1 LTSRPRPPARE
12 GRRPPA
18 CGAARGALT
27 LLLLTAC
34 ATGSPGVDAG
44 AGATGAA
51 AGTEAAPPGAGQSA
65 AAPGPGDPRTADAL
79 ESVEAGE
86 RALAAGDATG
96 ALAAFDRASAELGAA
111 LLYRDADPDAGSE
124 LARRIGAGSARA
136 YLRLGEPYLAGIEAR
151 RALNIAADQPDLL
164 VLLGTSLYRQ
174 ARFDEAEA
182 SFGAALRL
190 DPASGPAHAGQGLM
204 DLSANHLASARERFQ
219 RAYRLDGDPE
229 RLRVLARIAFIERDY
244 GAAAAR
250 LKEYLERAPDLTPAR
265 RDELRERA
273 RVYARLK
280 DGKGSRFASRVTRGQ
295 LRFDVAR
302 GDEVPLLPVRVNGR
316 DPVYFIF
323 DTGAQDHVLDA
334 SFARELG
341 LELSPAAGGVES
353 ALGGAERRL
362 AVVDSLNLG
371 QIVIRDVPV
380 SVADFAA
387 LGLQGRGSYYVAG
400 VLNPTLLLRDFLI
413 RVDFYHRTIDLQR
426 YDAGGA
432 AYLESAPALRRR
444 SVPFRFNADGTGM
457 IVLGDLGGSRGHPLL
472 VDTGA
477 SDVYLSSRVG
487 AVLGLDPL
495 DVRLGLGD
503 YARDEKLRA
512 HFLRDPGAVEEGGDP
527 DGVAY
532 DGILGYPFFRDMRLV
547 FDYYHGLVLI
557 EN

>member
-1 LTSRPRPPARE
+1 VRSLLWLVLTA
-12 GRRPPA
+12 
-18 CGAARGALT
+18 
-27 LLLLTAC
+27 AC
-34 ATGSPGVDAG
+34 ATTSTGGPGSTAASTGTLPGTSDSVG
-44 AGATGAA
+44 SVAA
-51 AGTEAAPPGAGQSA
+51 AS
-65 AAPGPGDPRTADAL
+65 DPREADAL

-86 RALAAGDATG
+86 RALVAGDPTA
-96 ALAAFDRASAELGAA
+96 ALAAFDRAAAELGAA

-124 LARRIGAGSARA
+124 IARRIAAGSSRA
-136 YLRLGEPYLAGIEAR
+136 YLRVDEPYLAGIEAR
-151 RALNIAADQPDLL
+151 RALNISADRPDLL

-182 SFGAALRL
+182 AFDAALRL
-190 DPASGPAHAGQGLM
+190 DPASAAAHAGQGLM
-204 DLSANHLASARERFQ
+204 DLSANHLASARERFE
-219 RAYRLDGDPE
+219 RAYRLDSDPE
-229 RLRVLARIAFIERDY
+229 RLRVLARIAFIEGDY

-250 LKEYLERAPDLTPAR
+250 LKEYLERAPGLAPAR

-273 RVYARLK
+273 RVYGRLK

-334 SFARELG
+334 GFARELG
-341 LELSPAAGGVES
+341 LELSPAAGAVES

-362 AVVDSLNLG
+362 AVVDSLNLAG
-371 QIVIRDVPV
+371 IVIRDVPV

-400 VLNPTLLLRDFLI
+400 VLNPALLLRDFLV

-432 AYLESAPALRRR
+432 AYLETAPALRRT

-457 IVLGDLGGSRGHPLL
+457 LVLGDLAGSAGHPLL
-472 VDTGA
+472 LDTGA

-487 AVLGLDPL
+487 AVLDLDPL
-495 DVRLGLGD
+495 DVRLALGD
-503 YARDEKLRA
+503 YRREKLRA
-512 HFLRDPGAVEEGGDP
+512 HFLRDLGAVEEGAEP